1 MTTRIVRRLYLYI
14 AALIGLQM
22 TANGISD
29 LATLLVERWFG
40 GMVIGAAD
48 TTAAR
53 LGGSVALTAVGLA
66 LWVSHWLLAQRD
78 AAQPEGQRSALRR
91 LYFYA
96 LLFIA
101 LVTILTGMQTLLN
114 QILEGQIAFELVRPL
129 ISTIVSSI
137 IWAAH
142 WQIVSSDRPMV
153 EVAGA
158 NATLRRWYLALAL
171 WVSLAMLSFGAG
183 VLMHA
188 LLQRFVFNTVG
199 NIRQLAL
206 PTSVL
211 ISGLA
216 VWLPHEIW
224 SRRLIRVAGPLQ
236 TDELNSVLRQVF
248 IAIVMASSLV
258 AALTGLTALI
268 SAGMRAA
275 FGVASWNA
283 AFSAETRAV
292 AAVIVALPLLFY
304 YRTQLTLT
312 AQLSGTGERMSMARR
327 LVAYLVSAISLV
339 ALYFG
344 LGGLLGTLL
353 RLWLGSETIGSAW
366 LTTLSWYAA
375 TTIVTLPVYIVA
387 SLQSETLAS
396 IDPEEER
403 VLSRRIYLYASLLFG
418 VIATVITATLFLR
431 LLVVVTLGEG
441 AADTTSDIARMI
453 WYTILGGTIC
463 ATYALLLQRAGKA
476 RGTTGA
482 GRQIV
487 IVAPEAFSQTL
498 EAAVAN
504 ELPGAKV
511 VRFAEQ
517 DSPER
522 RAALDSADLLMMS
535 LATLGDATLA
545 NFRGQ
550 RLLLVTPLDGVILVG
565 ARQSGSAL
573 AREAARV
580 ARNLCTET
588 TAATP
593 PQSTPSTSTTPVV

>member
-22 TANGISD
+22 MANGISD

-40 GMVIGAAD
+40 GEVIGAAD
-48 TTAAR
+48 IAAVR

-66 LWVSHWLLAQRD
+66 LWISHWMLAQRD

-91 LYFYA
+91 LYLYA

-101 LVTILTGMQTLLN
+101 LATILTGMQTLLN
-114 QILEGQIAFELVRPL
+114 QILEGQISFAIIRPL
-129 ISTIVSSI
+129 VSVIVSSA
-137 IWAAH
+137 IWAVH
-142 WQIVSSDRPMV
+142 WQIVSSDRPSV
-153 EVAGA
+153 EVSGA
-158 NATLRRWYLALAL
+158 NGTLRRWYLALGL

-183 VLMHA
+183 ILMHA
-188 LLQRFVFNTVG
+188 LLQRFVFNVVG

-216 VWLPHEIW
+216 AWLPHEIW
-224 SRRLIRVAGPLQ
+224 SRRLIRLASPLQ
-236 TDELNSVLRQVF
+236 ADELNAALRQVF

-283 AFSAETRAV
+283 AFAAETRGV

-304 YRTQLTLT
+304 YRTQLNVT
-312 AQLSGTGERMSMARR
+312 AQLSGAGERISMARR

-353 RLWLGSETIGSAW
+353 RLWLGPDTIGSAW

-403 VLSRRIYLYASLLFG
+403 VLSRRIYLYAGLLFG
-418 VIATVITATLFLR
+418 VIATVITATLLLR
-431 LLVVVTLGEG
+431 LLVVVTFGEG
-441 AADTTSDIARMI
+441 SAGTTSEIVRML
-453 WYTILGGTIC
+453 WYTSLGGAIC
-463 ATYALLLQRAGKA
+463 ATYALLLRRAGRA

-487 IVAPEAFSQTL
+487 IVAPEALSRAL
-498 EAAVAN
+498 EAALAH

-511 VRFAEQ
+511 ASFAEQ

-522 RAALDSADLLMMS
+522 RVALADADMLLMGLTALS
-535 LATLGDATLA
+535 DTTLT

-550 RLLLVTPLDGVILVG
+550 RLLLTTPLDGVTLVG

-580 ARNLCTET
+580 ARRLCIER
-588 TAATP
+588 AVAPP
-593 PQSTPSTSTTPVV
+593 PQSTPSTSTTPAA

>member
-22 TANGISD
+22 MANGISD

-40 GMVIGAAD
+40 GAVIGAAD
-48 TTAAR
+48 IAAVR

-66 LWVSHWLLAQRD
+66 LWISHWMLAQRD

-91 LYFYA
+91 LYLYA

-101 LVTILTGMQTLLN
+101 LATILTGMQTLLN
-114 QILEGQIAFELVRPL
+114 QILEGQLAFAIVRPL
-129 ISTIVSSI
+129 VSVIVSSA
-137 IWAAH
+137 IWAVH
-142 WQIVSSDRPMV
+142 WQIVSSDRPSV
-153 EVAGA
+153 EVSGA
-158 NATLRRWYLALAL
+158 NGTLRRWYLALGL

-183 VLMHA
+183 ILMHA
-188 LLQRFVFNTVG
+188 LLQRFVFNVVG

-224 SRRLIRVAGPLQ
+224 SRRLIRLASPLQ
-236 TDELNSVLRQVF
+236 ADELNAALRQVF

-258 AALTGLTALI
+258 AALTGPTALI

-283 AFSAETRAV
+283 AFAAETRGV

-312 AQLSGTGERMSMARR
+312 AQLSGAGERISMARR

-353 RLWLGSETIGSAW
+353 RLWLGPDTIGSAW

-403 VLSRRIYLYASLLFG
+403 VLSRRIYLYAGLLFG
-418 VIATVITATLFLR
+418 VIATVITATLLLR
-431 LLVVVTLGEG
+431 LLVVVTFGQGDAGTISE
-441 AADTTSDIARMI
+441 IVRML
-453 WYTILGGTIC
+453 WYTSLGGAIC
-463 ATYALLLQRAGKA
+463 ATYALLLRRAGRA

-487 IVAPEAFSQTL
+487 IVAPEAFSRAL
-498 EAAVAN
+498 EAALAH

-511 VRFAEQ
+511 ASFVEQ

-522 RAALDSADLLMMS
+522 RVA
-535 LATLGDATLA
+535 LGDADMLLMSLTALSDATLT

-550 RLLLVTPLDGVILVG
+550 RLLLTTPLDGVTLVG

-580 ARNLCTET
+580 ARRLCLEHVV
-588 TAATP
+588 APP
-593 PQSTPSTSTTPVV
+593 PQSTPSTSTTPAA

>member
-1 MTTRIVRRLYLYI
+1 M
-14 AALIGLQM
+14 
-22 TANGISD
+22 
-29 LATLLVERWFG
+29 
-40 GMVIGAAD
+40 
-48 TTAAR
+48 
-53 LGGSVALTAVGLA
+53 
-66 LWVSHWLLAQRD
+66 
-78 AAQPEGQRSALRR
+78 
-91 LYFYA
+91 
-96 LLFIA
+96 
-101 LVTILTGMQTLLN
+101 
-114 QILEGQIAFELVRPL
+114 
-129 ISTIVSSI
+129 
-137 IWAAH
+137 
-142 WQIVSSDRPMV
+142 
-153 EVAGA
+153 
-158 NATLRRWYLALAL
+158 
-171 WVSLAMLSFGAG
+171 
-183 VLMHA
+183 
-188 LLQRFVFNTVG
+188 
-199 NIRQLAL
+199 
-206 PTSVL
+206 
-211 ISGLA
+211 
-216 VWLPHEIW
+216 
-224 SRRLIRVAGPLQ
+224 
-236 TDELNSVLRQVF
+236 
-248 IAIVMASSLV
+248 
-258 AALTGLTALI
+258 
-268 SAGMRAA
+268 
-275 FGVASWNA
+275 
-283 AFSAETRAV
+283 
-292 AAVIVALPLLFY
+292 
-304 YRTQLTLT
+304 
-312 AQLSGTGERMSMARR
+312 
-327 LVAYLVSAISLV
+327 
-339 ALYFG
+339 
-344 LGGLLGTLL
+344 
-353 RLWLGSETIGSAW
+353 
-366 LTTLSWYAA
+366 
-375 TTIVTLPVYIVA
+375 A

-418 VIATVITATLFLR
+418 VIATVVTATLFLR

-441 AADTTSDIARMI
+441 AAETTSDIARMI

-550 RLLLVTPLDGVILVG
+550 RLLLVTPLDGVTLVG

-580 ARNLCTET
+580 ARNLSTET